1 MLASEIHPPPA
12 IAESEG
18 GIGKLND
25 VGERTEALSGIED
38 LDFARKWHRGQF
50 GETEMVPR

>member
-1 MLASEIHPPPA
+1 MASEIHPPPA

-25 VGERTEALSGIED
+25 VGERREAISGIED
-38 LDFARKWHRGQF
+38 FGFASGRHGDQL

>member
-1 MLASEIHPPPA
+1 MASEIHPPPA

>member
-1 MLASEIHPPPA
+1 MASEIHAPSA
-12 IAESEG
+12 VAESEG
-18 GIGKLND
+18 GIGKLDD
-25 VGERTEALSGIED
+25 VGERREALSGIED